1 MQPVPCPLSRRQR
14 VLVLDSGIGG
24 LTIVQALRRRLPDLS
39 IIYLADNAGFPYGN
53 LAPDVLSARLSAH
66 VEHYCTAYACTA
78 VVLACNTASTVA
90 LAAVRER
97 VAVPV
102 VGVVPAIKPA
112 ALLSRTRAIG
122 LLATPVTVC
131 SPYVDEL
138 IERFAADCRVVRV
151 GPADLALLAEAR
163 YQGEPPAW
171 ERLREIVAPFFGA
184 DAPPVDTVVLG
195 CTHYPLL
202 LDELQHISPPG
213 VRWLEPG
220 PAVARRLEQV
230 LRGVPAAADGLDNVA
245 LFTAPT
251 NLETLAGLLDECGL
265 TPRLTSHSGADCA
278 EKTSAGHSV

>member
-1 MQPVPCPLSRRQR
+1 MQDGLSSLTRQR
-14 VLVLDSGIGG
+14 VLVIDSGIGG
-24 LTIVQALRRRLPDLS
+24 LTIVQALRRRLPQLS
-39 IIYLADNAGFPYGN
+39 VVYLADNAGFPYGN
-53 LAPDVLSARLSAH
+53 LSPAALSARLTAY
-66 VEHYCTAYACTA
+66 VEHYCAAYACSA

-112 ALLSRTRAIG
+112 ALLSRSRVIG

-131 SPYVDEL
+131 SPYVDDL
-138 IERFAADCRVVRV
+138 IKQFAADCTVVRV
-151 GPADLALLAEAR
+151 GPPDLAALVEAR
-163 YQGEPPAW
+163 YQGEELDW
-171 ERLREIVAPFFGA
+171 ERLRAIVAPLFGP

-202 LDELQHISPPG
+202 LEELQLVAPPG

-230 LRGVPAAADGLDNVA
+230 LRGAARPTVGVDDVA
-245 LFTAPT
+245 LFTAPANMT
-251 NLETLAGLLDECGL
+251 PLAGLLRDCGL
-265 TPRLTSHSGADCA
+265 TVPEAASCLAA
-278 EKTSAGHSV
+278 LPVINN